1 MDLPL
6 IVLKAV
12 DEDVTGNVINYSL
25 MNGRILSNATIS
37 DTIEI
42 NNKTGEI
49 RQLREFL
56 PGENFQLFGI
66 ATDSG
71 LTF

>member
-6 IVLKAV
+6 IVLKAI

-49 RQLREFL
+49 WQLREFL

-71 LTF
+71 LIF

>member
-71 LTF
+71 LIF

>member
-25 MNGRILSNATIS
+25 MNARNLSNATIL

>member
-6 IVLKAV
+6 IVLKAI
-12 DEDVTGNVINYSL
+12 DEDVTGNAINYSL
-25 MNGRILSNATIS
+25 MNARNLSNATIS
-37 DTIEI
+37 DAIEI

>member
-12 DEDVTGNVINYSL
+12 DEDVTGNAINYSL
-25 MNGRILSNATIS
+25 MNARNLSNATIS

-71 LTF
+71 LIF